1 MFQFTGYNFLTLFYS
16 DEDDCRL
23 WQPGFPIRKSPD
35 QSVFA
40 APRSLSQLTTSFIA
54 SYRQGIHLLPVTV
67 CNCRFLTLKDKYS
80 SRVVL
85 FYYSLFLWRWTVKEQ
100 KLFCFLSIF
109 SNHSIFY
116 QWWAL
121 VDSNHRPPR
130 YQHDALTNWAKG
142 PWRRFETWGLRS
154 KYEFQTWVLDCYWW
168 SQTESN
174 RRHPACKAG
183 ALPTELWPR
192 LKVTKYTVKE
202 RKLIHSSKTYF
213 IRLIGFTIKFIVL
226 RKEARFD
233 LRYQDYHLKLNC
245 FKRRL

>member
-16 DEDDCRL
+16 DEDDCQL

-54 SYRQGIHLLPVTV
+54 SYLQGIHLLPVTV

-100 KLFCFLSIF
+100 KLFCFLSILVTT
-109 SNHSIFY
+109 

-142 PWRRFETWGLRS
+142 PKRGFEIWGRDLRS
-154 KYEFQTWVLDCYWW
+154 EIKIWVSNGIAWLILVEPDGFEPTTSCLQSRRSTNWAMAPF
-168 SQTESN
+168 ES
-174 RRHPACKAG
+174 
-183 ALPTELWPR
+183 
-192 LKVTKYTVKE
+192 Y
-202 RKLIHSSKTYF
+202 
-213 IRLIGFTIKFIVL
+213 
-226 RKEARFD
+226 
-233 LRYQDYHLKLNC
+233 
-245 FKRRL
+245 